1 MVNVNHQMTIIEP
14 KQFISSH
21 SCNIIS
27 MLQEFSFMIIGITG
41 LIGSGKDTIADYL
54 TTHHGFKRVSFAASL
69 KDAVS
74 AVFGWDR
81 EYLEGTTKASRA
93 WREKRDEWW
102 SNRLGMDITPRWILQ
117 YWGTDVCRNHFH
129 NDIWVASV
137 EHKLLNSKEDIVI
150 TDCRFSNE
158 VAAIKNANGIAL
170 RVKRGPDPK
179 WYDAAVAY
187 NRGPNGNSAWALS
200 KGKLDKLKIHAS
212 EYSSIG
218 LKYDYIVEN
227 NGTIDE
233 LHNQIYEIIN
243 SQSQDHPDAK

>member
-1 MVNVNHQMTIIEP
+1 
-14 KQFISSH
+14 
-21 SCNIIS
+21 
-27 MLQEFSFMIIGITG
+27 MIIGITG

-54 TTHHGFKRVSFAASL
+54 TTYQGFKRVSFAASL
-69 KDAVS
+69 KDAVA

-81 EYLEGTTKASRA
+81 EYLEGTTKASRV
-93 WREKRDEWW
+93 WREQKDEWW

-137 EHKLLNSKEDIVI
+137 EHKLINSKEDIVI

-158 VAAIKNANGIAL
+158 VAAIKNAGGIAL

-179 WYDAAVAY
+179 WYDSAIAY
-187 NRGPNGNSAWALS
+187 NKGPNGNSAWALS

-218 LKYDYIVEN
+218 LNYDYIVEN
-227 NGTIDE
+227 DGTIDE
-233 LHNQIYEIIN
+233 LHNKIYAIIN
-243 SQSQDHPDAK
+243 SQSPNLPAAN